1 MKPPV
6 KEVCTEPCPENCNVS
21 TWSAWSECSATCTSG
36 KSVQTV
42 NEVFQQHYYMYSN
55 PKWNL
60 RLINKTYVQ
69 DFKLNLLKICNL
81 KIHQT
86 MQKHTPSNMSNSH
99 PLILTTKRLVKHLM
113 AWILAILAN
122 TLSNPSKS
130 RRRYIEVHPKNGGVL
145 CPSLLKEVKVC
156 FDLPVCNQYQWNVTD
171 WSECILH
178 RKEKCGRGL
187 KARSKWSFSLSRVLI
202 VWNHHFNADDFHF
215 IMIFWNFFFSTNLH
229 LLEMLA
235 YTVYTQKINF
245 FVF

>member
-1 MKPPV
+1 MP
-6 KEVCTEPCPENCNVS
+6 N
-21 TWSAWSECSATCTSG
+21 
-36 KSVQTV
+36 
-42 NEVFQQHYYMYSN
+42 SN
-55 PKWNL
+55 P
-60 RLINKTYVQ
+60 
-69 DFKLNLLKICNL
+69 
-81 KIHQT
+81 
-86 MQKHTPSNMSNSH
+86 P
-99 PLILTTKRLVKHLM
+99 ILTTKRLVKHLM
-113 AWILAILAN
+113 VWSLAILAN

-187 KARSKWSFSLSRVLI
+187 KARSKQSFSLSRVLI

-215 IMIFWNFFFSTNLH
+215 IMILWNLFFFYKFTPLRNVGIYSL
-229 LLEMLA
+229 
-235 YTVYTQKINF
+235 YTKTQKIHF